1 MANGGVFAG
10 RSISVV
16 NDLSIDEQAYLYDTS
31 RDIKQAVLSGGDVSR
46 FQVKDPGLGIYL
58 FFLEDSTRTKE
69 SFRNAAKFHGAKVND
84 FIAQTSSITTKK
96 ESITDTVKMLF
107 GYSQKSIFVVRSK
120 LEGVCTWL
128 QYALGKYADKLGYPV
143 PSFINAGDGKH
154 EHPTQ
159 EFLDEYT
166 FLEKTNWRR
175 DSIHLALVGDLLHG
189 RTVHS
194 KADGLKIFD
203 KVKVDLIAPDE
214 LGMPEYYLDKMID
227 SGFGVRTFPTIESY
241 LRQNEKA
248 DIWYFTRLQLER
260 MGEQPSR
267 VHMVGSPALDTI
279 AGFQPLPLEEIE
291 NRLEWKWRKKTLL
304 ITMHSDTSSG
314 RHEIDE
320 LAATLGALDALG
332 PEIGLVLTLP
342 NADAGGRAASATT
355 LGFAAGRPNAVARA
369 SLGREL
375 YLSCMSHCA
384 AVVGNSSS
392 GLYEAPSFSTPT
404 VNIGHR
410 QHGRARASSVIDV
423 AAESAKIA
431 AALRSALEQG
441 KQPTKNPYGDG
452 QAVERI
458 LSVLKEIDGF
468 RTLTAKNFHDA
479 RLGDA

>member
-1 MANGGVFAG
+1 MSSARRICVVTGSRADFDLYQPLLVALDDAPEFAVEIAVTGMHFAPEFGSTIQQVEALGLPISGRVETLLAGDTPASVATSCGLGVVGFA
-10 RSISVV
+10 
-16 NDLSIDEQAYLYDTS
+16 DLWRHDTPELVFVLGDRYEMFAAAQAAYLLGLP
-31 RDIKQAVLSGGDVSR
+31 IAHIAGGDV
-46 FQVKDPGLGIYL
+46 
-58 FFLEDSTRTKE
+58 
-69 SFRNAAKFHGAKVND
+69 
-84 FIAQTSSITTKK
+84 TTGSLD
-96 ESITDTVKMLF
+96 EGMRHAI
-107 GYSQKSIFVVRSK
+107 SK
-120 LEGVCTWL
+120 LSHL
-128 QYALGKYADKLGYPV
+128 HF
-143 PSFINAGDGKH
+143 PSNQDAAS
-154 EHPTQ
+154 
-159 EFLDEYT
+159 
-166 FLEKTNWRR
+166 R
-175 DSIHLALVGDLLHG
+175 
-189 RTVHS
+189 
-194 KADGLKIFD
+194 
-203 KVKVDLIAPDE
+203 
-214 LGMPEYYLDKMID
+214 
-227 SGFGVRTFPTIESY
+227 
-241 LRQNEKA
+241 
-248 DIWYFTRLQLER
+248 LER

-320 LAATLGALDALG
+320 LAATLEALDALG